1 MFDRLSRRFY
11 YAHTSVL
18 QLTAR
23 RIFYTLTEVGIVADE
38 NVNIDEL
45 AEKLIRDMSQYTD
58 DVVKKSEKA
67 AKAVRNQ
74 MKPMVEEK
82 SPVRAYST
90 HTQVVKRIIV
100 HRVPGV
106 TSAVKQVKEDK
117 YQPGYFKQGW
127 DYGKIKLKNGREIY
141 GVRNKN
147 MPTVTHLLNFDR
159 NLITHGQFRRI
170 VKGTGF
176 VDEVQDWGTRELEK
190 RLSEFLNKE

>member
-1 MFDRLSRRFY
+1 M
-11 YAHTSVL
+11 
-18 QLTAR
+18 
-23 RIFYTLTEVGIVADE
+23 ADE

-176 VDEVQDWGTRELEK
+176 VDEVQDWGTRELER

>member
-11 YAHTSVL
+11 YTHTSVL

-176 VDEVQDWGTRELEK
+176 VDEVQDWGTRELER